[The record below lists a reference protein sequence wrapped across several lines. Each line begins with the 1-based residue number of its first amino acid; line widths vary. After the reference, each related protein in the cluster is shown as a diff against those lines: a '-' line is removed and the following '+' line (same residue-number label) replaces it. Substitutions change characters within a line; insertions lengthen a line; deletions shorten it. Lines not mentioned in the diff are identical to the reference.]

1 MPNANL
7 EGDFSRTVNNVG
19 PKEEIFVL
27 KYNPSEPRL
36 TSNFFVLKLLVQQ
49 SCIIEELIY
58 KMRQTLII
66 SCNKKVIDSLTKSL
80 KLNHVSY
87 GLIF

>member
-1 MPNANL
+1 MPNVNL
-7 EGDFSRTVNNVG
+7 EGDFSGTVNNVG

-58 KMRQTLII
+58 KVRQTLII

-80 KLNHVSY
+80 RLNH
-87 GLIF
+87 